1 MRLFLCYG
9 AHGCGRRLG
18 CEHCRRDAEGSRADA
33 VLYRRAPPLAVQA
46 KSSNGY
52 VALLKATAFADTKA
66 EAAAALAPLEGGP
79 ASLGLLSKELNQPM
93 TMSGLLDLGGELWPE
108 HHRYCADTL
117 GPTRRPN
124 SHSRSS
130 RGTGQVDRLQSP
142 HYRQHILG

>member
-1 MRLFLCYG
+1 
-9 AHGCGRRLG
+9 
-18 CEHCRRDAEGSRADA
+18 
-33 VLYRRAPPLAVQA
+33 LAVQA

-117 GPTRRPN
+117 WTNAARPN

-142 HYRQHILG
+142 HYRHHILG